1 MIRETL
7 AIFGEPERPP
17 LAAFLMG
24 KSFMP
29 PVKPEPVPAEPTV
42 TERLAALEADVST
55 VKDQKPT
62 PTSVE
67 T

>member
-1 MIRETL
+1 
-7 AIFGEPERPP
+7 
-17 LAAFLMG
+17 
-24 KSFMP
+24 MP

-42 TERLAALEADVST
+42 TERLVALEADVST